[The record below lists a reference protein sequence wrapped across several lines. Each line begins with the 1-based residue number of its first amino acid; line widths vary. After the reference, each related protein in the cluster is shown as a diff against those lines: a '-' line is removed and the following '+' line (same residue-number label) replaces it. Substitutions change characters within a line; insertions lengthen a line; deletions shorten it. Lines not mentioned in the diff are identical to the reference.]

1 MKIRRLLE
9 IVKWVLWTCALVG
22 AVRKVLSFSRVYMRN
37 NIGHEHM
44 YPDRNYLCLW
54 FWPGEYIFITDVYS
68 KTYKDM
74 YSICTMLNSR
84 QDMINQEWSF
94 TARLWGDKHGRDPR
108 FKTCKFND
116 IPEEIMPS
124 LMRWGVWRILIS
136 HKQGLGVIECPDT
149 VVYNL
154 SSAAAKLLMKHWAG

>member
-44 YPDRNYLCLW
+44 YTERNYLCLW

-68 KTYKDM
+68 KKYKDM
-74 YSICTMLNSR
+74 YSVSTMLNSMK
-84 QDMINQEWSF
+84 DMINQEWSF
-94 TARLWGDKHGRDPR
+94 TVRSWTDKHGSDPR
-108 FKTCKFND
+108 FKTCKFNE
-116 IPEEIMPS
+116 IPAEIMPS
-124 LMRWGVWRILIS
+124 LMRWGVWRVLIAN
-136 HKQGLGVIECPDT
+136 KAIYNIECPDT
-149 VVYNL
+149 VVYNVCP
-154 SSAAAKLLMKHWAG
+154 AEAKLLIKHWAG